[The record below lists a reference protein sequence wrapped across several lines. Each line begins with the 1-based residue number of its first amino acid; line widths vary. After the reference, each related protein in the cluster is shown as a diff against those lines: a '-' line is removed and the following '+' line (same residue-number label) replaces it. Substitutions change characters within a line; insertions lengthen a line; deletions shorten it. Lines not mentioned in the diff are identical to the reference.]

1 MRVHEAVKLKV
12 SDIDFK
18 SGTVY
23 IKGKGGHERT
33 VKIESKELLE
43 KLKNLCTE
51 KVKEAVIIARKRD
64 KNQLTN
70 EEFGKRAKEE
80 IRGAAVNAGVDRNGK
95 DTQHIQ
101 VAKHMHKRKWINTK
115 VTVRIN

>member
-1 MRVHEAVKLKV
+1 M
-12 SDIDFK
+12 
-18 SGTVY
+18 
-23 IKGKGGHERT
+23 
-33 VKIESKELLE
+33 
-43 KLKNLCTE
+43 KNLCTGKSE
-51 KVKEAVIIARKRD
+51 RSQVIIARKRD

-80 IRGAAVNAGVDRNGK
+80 IRGAAVNAGVIVTEK